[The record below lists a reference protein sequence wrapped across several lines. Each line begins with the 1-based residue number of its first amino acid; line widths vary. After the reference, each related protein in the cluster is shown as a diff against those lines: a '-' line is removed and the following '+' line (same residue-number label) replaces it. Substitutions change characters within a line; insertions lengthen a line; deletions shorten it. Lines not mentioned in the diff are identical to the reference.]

1 MSDDHSTKHIIQSL
15 LVNLAIA
22 AGKGVAAFIT
32 GSGAMVAEAIHS
44 TADCSNQLLLL
55 MGVKRAAKPADDSH
69 PLGYGRTLY
78 FWSFMVALLL
88 FTGGGV
94 FSIYEGIHKLG
105 HPEPVEQVWLGLAIL
120 GFSLLL
126 EGGATLSNI
135 KELRQRAKGRP
146 FFQFVR
152 DTKDSDLVVIFGE
165 NAAASMGLTAAMAAL
180 TAAWVTGDGRWDAAG
195 SIAVG
200 AVLVVVALFLAVE
213 VKSLLLGERAD
224 PEIEIA
230 ARQLADA
237 HADIVEVLRLITLQQ
252 GPGEVLIAAKLR
264 MRAGLDVDAVC
275 TAINQFEA
283 GLKQR
288 CPEVKWSFV
297 EPDTVA

>member
-44 TADCSNQLLLL
+44 TAECSNQLLLL
-55 MGVKRAAKPADDSH
+55 LGVKRAAKPADDSH

-94 FSIYEGIHKLG
+94 FSIYEGFHKLA
-105 HPEPVEQVWLGLAIL
+105 HPEPVEQVWLGLTIL

-200 AVLVVVALFLAVE
+200 GVLVVVALFLAVE

-230 ARQLADA
+230 ARQIADA
-237 HADIVEVLRLITLQQ
+237 HADIVEVLRLITVQQ

-264 MRAGLDVDAVC
+264 LRSGLDVDAVC

-297 EPDTVA
+297 EPDNAV